1 MSSESMSDQTLKT
14 SLAQLESITTR
25 NLTLEQTEVLLTRT
39 RAAMSELAKR
49 IDAEYQILASDF
61 ENADPFAI
69 GQARRLASRFQAQA
83 DYLTNLEE
91 SLQTH
96 FHRQQI
102 ETQMAA
108 RLGGPRN
115 LRTLEYGIL
124 FLIVALLGLLIYDM
138 TAGEDITRPSWLTS
152 RSIFF
157 IDAFCCVI
165 FMSEF
170 VLRLSCAESKRFVW
184 KHHWVDF
191 ATSIPIP
198 GEAQLSRF
206 GRLGRL
212 ARFARVLRLLR
223 FARLFF
229 FLWRGM
235 DKLQDVMDVKMMKKT
250 IRWSVMATLV
260 GAFFIYQLEGNGS
273 DDNPIANPVSTF
285 GKAIWWSFT
294 TVLTGGFG
302 DIHNPSSAS
311 GQVLTGLL
319 VVVGMVLVGVFTA
332 TLTTIFVGQ
341 QNETESEN
349 IDSILDRLDEFTI
362 KNNHPT
368 DGEAD
373 ETS

>member
-1 MSSESMSDQTLKT
+1 MSNEALKK

-25 NLTLEQTEVLLTRT
+25 NLTLEQTEALLTRT
-39 RAAMSELAKR
+39 RTAMSDLSKR
-49 IDAEYQILASDF
+49 IDREHQTLAKDF
-61 ENADPFAI
+61 NNADPFAI
-69 GQARRLASRFQAQA
+69 GQARRLILRFQSQA
-83 DYLTNLEE
+83 DYLTNLED
-91 SLQTH
+91 SLETH
-96 FHRQQI
+96 FHQKQI
-102 ETQMAA
+102 ETRMAE
-108 RLGGPRN
+108 RLGGPKS
-115 LRTLEYGIL
+115 LRALEYGIL
-124 FLIVALLGLLIYDM
+124 FLIVSLLGLLIYDM
-138 TAGEDITRPSWLTS
+138 TAGPDITRPFWLTS
-152 RSIFF
+152 KSIFF

-170 VLRLSCAESKRFVW
+170 LLRLSCAESKRFVW

-212 ARFARVLRLLR
+212 ARFARILRLLR

-250 IRWSVMATLV
+250 IRWSVMATLA

-273 DDNPIANPVSTF
+273 AGDLAANPVSTF

-302 DIHNPSSAS
+302 DIHNPSSTS

-341 QNETESEN
+341 QSETENEN
-349 IDSILDRLDEFTI
+349 IDSILTRLDEFTTQ
-362 KNNHPT
+362 NNRLADRDT
-368 DGEAD
+368 D
-373 ETS
+373 ETN